1 MNVMQK
7 TASIIVL
14 IVLLALSGQAQP
26 TYIINHLL
34 ANASLLATS
43 GCVEAQI
50 FVDGADLV
58 TRHGELV
65 TPSDPAAGILIRG
78 YDTCLQQD
86 QGGHGETDSVSFTGD
101 LESASLI
108 GDIRVVDYLGNVR
121 NVPVACQRSRG
132 LDGLDM
138 DRGGQ
143 GDNRQGRVWPT
154 DERLSRLVA
163 QCCRHRHS

>member
-1 MNVMQK
+1 MNVMKK

-26 TYIINHLL
+26 TYIINHLF

-78 YDTCLQQD
+78 MILASNRTKEDTAKRTVCLLP
-86 QGGHGETDSVSFTGD
+86 ETWNLLRSSETFVLWTN
-101 LESASLI
+101 SATCATFL
-108 GDIRVVDYLGNVR
+108 
-121 NVPVACQRSRG
+121 
-132 LDGLDM
+132 
-138 DRGGQ
+138 
-143 GDNRQGRVWPT
+143 WP
-154 DERLSRLVA
+154 
-163 QCCRHRHS
+163 